1 MNSKIISALRPWL
14 VLALV
19 CGGFSLHPGFLKT
32 FWTAEYLPTIAQQ
45 AATNVILAV
54 GLTFVIL
61 TGGIDLSVGSVLALC
76 GVALGLSLKGNVP
89 PFLTVLM
96 ALPFGVAVG
105 MIATRGI
112 KLVQRENDNS
122 LLLSGAIGLAAIIIF
137 NSLLAR
143 ILSAPAA
150 LGVGISA
157 ALLVGLSCGFINGAV
172 VSWAKV
178 PSFVVTLGMLTAARG
193 LTVYATDGQSVSEL
207 PPQLG
212 WLGQGAP
219 LIFIALLVI
228 VCGAIL
234 QMKTVAGRYIQAL
247 GSNEQ
252 AARLSGVG
260 VENYKVLA
268 YVLSGLTAAIAA
280 VVLTAKFGV
289 ADTGAGAGA
298 ELNAIAAV
306 VIGGTSLSGG
316 RGSVIGSLV
325 GALTIA
331 ILNSGLVLMQ
341 VPGTLQEV
349 VIGVVI
355 VVIVVVDQL
364 QRGKL

>member
-1 MNSKIISALRPWL
+1 MNSKIASALRPWL

-19 CGGFSLHPGFLKT
+19 CGGFSLHPGFLRT
-32 FWTAEYLPTIAQQ
+32 FWTLDYLPTIAQQ

-61 TGGIDLSVGSVLALC
+61 TGGIDLSVGSILALC
-76 GVALGLSLKGNVP
+76 GVALGLSLKGDVP
-89 PFLTVLM
+89 PFLSALM
-96 ALPFGVAVG
+96 ALPLGVGVSILIKRLVPRDDQSSLILSAVCG
-105 MIATRGI
+105 VIATVGF
-112 KLVQRENDNS
+112 S
-122 LLLSGAIGLAAIIIF
+122 F
-137 NSLLAR
+137 LLAR
-143 ILSAPAA
+143 QLSTPGA
-150 LGVGISA
+150 LWVGISV
-157 ALLVGLSCGFINGAV
+157 ALLVGLACGFINGAV
-172 VSWAKV
+172 VAWAGV

-212 WLGQGAP
+212 WFGQGVP
-219 LIFIALLVI
+219 LILIALFVI
-228 VCGAIL
+228 ICGAVL

-252 AARLSGVG
+252 ATRRSGVN
-260 VENYKVLA
+260 VESYKALA
-268 YVLSGLTAAIAA
+268 YILSGLTAAIAA
-280 VVLTAKFGV
+280 IVLTAKFGV

-331 ILNSGLVLMQ
+331 VLNSGLVLMQ
-341 VPGTLQEV
+341 VPSTLQEV
-349 VIGVVI
+349 VIGAVI
-355 VVIVVVDQL
+355 VVIVIVDQL
-364 QRGKL
+364 QKGKQ